1 MRILTG
7 LVLAL
12 VAMPAFARP
21 YTVDDMLQLEGYG
34 QVLAAPG
41 GVIITRQARYDS
53 ASDYRYDSHMDRPLS
68 KLLIADRGRAAE
80 PLFAQAADAGYWAAG
95 LSPRGKHLAV
105 FRLKAGRLSS
115 GVVDIARREVRWFD
129 YAPDMPVQAPGALW
143 TSDTQFLQVAMP
155 GTQLPVSLDFGG
167 LAQRLARAGWA
178 KAEAG
183 AAASVDVRGSGR
195 FLTHVIAAKTLRRV
209 DAASGHADVL
219 MTADIADIALSAD
232 RRHVAVVH
240 FGESLQPEGDAP
252 IDPAFQ
258 VRRRRLSVV
267 DLETGAV
274 TAPCPACDVLPN
286 LLAWSPS
293 GARLLFYA
301 RMRGDWSGG
310 RLHVYGARTQRL
322 QALDTGAAIPVIAR
336 EFGSSLVLRA
346 GWMGAVP
353 AALAKPPG
361 GRADWYALAPGR
373 APRNLTRALADPPGP
388 LTALSANGLQL
399 VAGDKLLEIDGN
411 ARVHARF
418 EGVEATGLTP
428 LDIYGLGPRLL
439 TTPPER
445 AIVTVRR
452 GDART
457 VHVGERRI
465 PLGHDDAL
473 VALGPDGTAV
483 ALDRS
488 TVAETLR
495 RAETRI
501 PIDRINAHLA
511 EVDTADAIPIDGVTR
526 AGAPVRHWLLRP
538 KGARGK
544 LPVVV
549 IPYPGA
555 TFSDAPPAPAINRVQ
570 AVVNGELLAARGY
583 GVLYPGLPL
592 AETPGEPM
600 QDLAAEIVAAL
611 DAAGDTGLV
620 DTGRAALWGHSYG
633 GYAALATAAG
643 TARFRAII
651 ASAAISDLAGG
662 YGSMDPRTDLDR
674 GMMLTP
680 GAGWFEAGQGRMGV
694 PLWEN
699 PQRYIRNS
707 PLYAAPKMT
716 TPLLL
721 IHGDVDFVP
730 VAHAERMFTA
740 LYRLD
745 RDAVL
750 VRYRG
755 AAHAPASPANIRD
768 QWTRVFDWLERHLG
782 DARDQP

>member
-1 MRILTG
+1 MRFLTG

-12 VAMPAFARP
+12 AAMPALARP
-21 YTVDDMLQLEGYG
+21 YTVDDMLRLEGYG

-53 ASDYRYDSHMDRPLS
+53 APDYRYDSHMDRQLS
-68 KLLIADRGRAAE
+68 KLLVAAPGRR
-80 PLFAQAADAGYWAAG
+80 PVLLFAQEADAGYWAAG
-95 LSPRGKHLAV
+95 LSPGGRRLAV
-105 FRLKAGRLSS
+105 FRLKDGKLSS

-155 GTQLPVSLDFGG
+155 GAQLPASLDFGG
-167 LAQRLARAGWA
+167 LAQRLARAGWD

-209 DAASGHADVL
+209 DAATGRADVL
-219 MTADIADIALSAD
+219 MTADIADVALSAD
-232 RRHVAVVH
+232 RRRVAVVH
-240 FGESLQPEGDAP
+240 FGESLQPAGGAP

-258 VRRRRLSVV
+258 VRRRRLAVI

-274 TAPCPACDVLPN
+274 TAPCPSCDVLPN
-286 LLAWSPS
+286 LLAWSAP

-301 RMRGDWSGG
+301 RTRGDWSDG
-310 RLHVYGARTQRL
+310 RLRVYDARTGRL
-322 QALDTGAAIPVIAR
+322 QALDTGAAAPVIAR

-353 AALAKPPG
+353 LVLAKPPG

-373 APRNLTRALADPPGP
+373 APKNLTRALAAPPGP
-388 LTALSANGLQL
+388 LAALSAHGLQL
-399 VAGDKLLEIDGN
+399 VANGTLLAIDRN
-411 ARVHARF
+411 ARVRTRL

-428 LDIYGLGPRLL
+428 LDIYSLGPRRL

-452 GDART
+452 GDARF

-465 PLGHDDAL
+465 PLGRDDAL
-473 VALGPDGTAV
+473 VALGPNDTAIV
-483 ALDRS
+483 LDRGAA
-488 TVAETLR
+488 AETLR
-495 RAETRI
+495 RAETRA
-501 PIDRINAHLA
+501 PLDRINAHLTD
-511 EVDTADAIPIDGVTR
+511 VDTADAVPIDSVTR

-538 KGARGK
+538 KGAHGK
-544 LPVVV
+544 IPVVV

-555 TFSDAPPAPAINRVQ
+555 TFGDVPPSPAINRLQ
-570 AVVNGELLAARGY
+570 PVVNGELLAGRGY

-600 QDLAAEIVAAL
+600 QALAAEIVAAL
-611 DAAGDTGLV
+611 DAAGDAGLV

-633 GYAALATAAG
+633 GYAALAAAAG
-643 TARFRAII
+643 TGRFRAII

-699 PQRYIRNS
+699 PERYIRNS
-707 PLYAAPKMT
+707 PLYAAPRMT

-740 LYRLD
+740 LYRLG

-755 AAHAPASPANIRD
+755 EAHAPASPANIRD
-768 QWTRVFDWLERHLG
+768 QWTRVFDWLELHLG
-782 DARDQP
+782 DPRDQP